1 MAQRDLNMKKY
12 DILILGASYGSLL
25 GTKFVLAGHSVKM
38 ICRENSAKV
47 FNAEGARIRTP
58 IKGRQEPVE
67 VSSIN
72 APGNLSAGTPNSVN
86 PQDFDLV
93 ILAMQEP
100 QYSSPDVRTL
110 IENVA
115 LSRVPCLSIMNMPPI
130 PFLKRIPGVD
140 VSSLLDCFKDPSIW
154 QHFDPKKFTLCS
166 PDPQAFRPPS
176 EKINMLEVRLPTNFK
191 AAYFEEVSDNQMLKD
206 LSKDIEDIR
215 FKLPDGNLVE
225 LPVKL
230 KIHDTLFVPL
240 AKWAML
246 LSGNYRCIHKEKIIS
261 IKEAVH
267 TNLTETQEIYDWVV
281 ELCIKLG
288 AKTSDLV
295 PFDKYSKAA
304 HSLITPSSAARALNS
319 GVTNIERVDK
329 LVVELGKQL
338 GKSNSQINS
347 IVEIVDMWLD
357 KNQKLQISTTEIN
370 HISEFKQK
378 ARDIISTLPLTSQF
392 QP

>member
-1 MAQRDLNMKKY
+1 MKKY
-12 DILILGASYGSLL
+12 NILILGASYGSLL
-25 GTKFVLAGHSVKM
+25 GTKFALAGHSVKM

-47 FNAEGARIRTP
+47 FNAEGALIRTP
-58 IKGRQEPVE
+58 VKGQAEPVE
-67 VSSIN
+67 VSSIH
-72 APGNLSAGTPNSVN
+72 APGNLTAGTPNSVN
-86 PQDFDLV
+86 PQDFDLI

-110 IENVA
+110 VEKVA
-115 LSRVPCLSIMNMPPI
+115 LSRVPCMSIMNMPPI
-130 PFLKRIPGVD
+130 PFLKRIPGID
-140 VSSLLDCFKDPSIW
+140 ISSLFGCFKDPSIW

-176 EKINMLEVRLPTNFK
+176 EKINVLEVRLPTNFK
-191 AAYFEEVSDNQMLKD
+191 SAYFEETSDNQILKN
-206 LSKDIEDIR
+206 LSKDIENIR
-215 FKLPDGNLVE
+215 FKLPDGSLIE
-225 LPVKL
+225 LPIKL

-281 ELCIKLG
+281 ELCIELG

-295 PFDKYSKAA
+295 PFDKYYKAA
-304 HSLITPSSAARALNS
+304 RSLVTPSSAARALNS
-319 GVTNIERVDK
+319 GVTDIERVDK
-329 LVVELGKQL
+329 LVMELGKQL
-338 GKSNSQINS
+338 GKNNAKVNSN
-347 IVEIVDMWLD
+347 VEIVNMWLE
-357 KNQKLQISTTEIN
+357 KNQKPQLSTQKIN

-378 ARDIISTLPLTSQF
+378 AHDIISTHPLMSQF

>member
-1 MAQRDLNMKKY
+1 MKKY
-12 DILILGASYGSLL
+12 KILILGASYGSLL
-25 GTKFVLAGHSVKM
+25 GTKFALAGHSVKM
-38 ICRENSAKV
+38 ICREKSAKV
-47 FNAEGARIRTP
+47 FNTKGALVRTP
-58 IKGRQEPVE
+58 VKCQSEPVE
-67 VSSIN
+67 LSSIN
-72 APGNLSAGTPNSVN
+72 ALGNLSAGTPNSVS

-100 QYSSPDVRTL
+100 QYSSPDVSTL
-110 IENVA
+110 IKKVA
-115 LSRVPCLSIMNMPPI
+115 LSRVPCMSIMNMPPI

-140 VSSLLDCFKDPSIW
+140 VSSLLGCFKNPEIW

-176 EKINMLEVRLPTNFK
+176 EKINVLEVRLPTNFK
-191 AAYFEEVSDNQMLKD
+191 SAYFEETSDNQILKN

-215 FKLPDGNLVE
+215 FKLPDGSLIE
-225 LPVKL
+225 LPIKL

-281 ELCIKLG
+281 ELCIELG

-295 PFDKYSKAA
+295 PFDKYYKAA
-304 HSLITPSSAARALNS
+304 RSLVTPSSAARALNS
-319 GVTNIERVDK
+319 GVTDIERVDK
-329 LVVELGKQL
+329 LVMELGKQL
-338 GKSNSQINS
+338 GKNNAKVNSN
-347 IVEIVDMWLD
+347 VEIVNMWLE
-357 KNQKLQISTTEIN
+357 KNQKPQLSTQKIN

-378 ARDIISTLPLTSQF
+378 AHDIISTHPLMSQF